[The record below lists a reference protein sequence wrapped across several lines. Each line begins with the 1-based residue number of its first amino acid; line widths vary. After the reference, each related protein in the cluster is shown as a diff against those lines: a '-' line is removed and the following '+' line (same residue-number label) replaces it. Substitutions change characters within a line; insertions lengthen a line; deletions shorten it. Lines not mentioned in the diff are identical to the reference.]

1 MLHHIYF
8 DVLLL
13 CPLVWPA
20 AVDITRNRPAISVKD
35 GLTAGLGAQH
45 CSINLF
51 QSGSQKFGMAGLK
64 VLFTIP
70 PAHMEKIDRFNEGT
84 ACTNTSLNIK

>member
-45 CSINLF
+45 CSISLF
-51 QSGSQKFGMAGLK
+51 HSGSQKLGMLGLN

-70 PAHMEKIDRFNEGT
+70 PGQSGKHLPTYMHLFRYQGFIFQ
-84 ACTNTSLNIK
+84 